1 MGNYA
6 SSSNGPIEPSLPAEA
21 WQKIFNSHPDA
32 ILIIDAEGLV
42 LAENEEA
49 QRLFD
54 DKSLVGQEW
63 GRSLDSREPVE
74 IELRQSDGS
83 MRTAEMRASATEI
96 DGSPVTIVSLRDV
109 SHSRELRETLHR
121 QQGELRSLL
130 QQLAAAQQAERHRIG
145 RLLHDELQH
154 LLVAV
159 RIHLSEQS
167 DLETASELLREAQN
181 VAHDLSAR
189 LSPPRLGIDLCGS
202 LQSMFR
208 DMQQRFG
215 LTVDANL
222 QPAVDAIVHDDQ
234 LVVYDIVR
242 ELLFNVVKHSGQR
255 TAGVSLQMAPTNLLR
270 LEVSDPG
277 QGFTSLKDLDRP
289 SDVGIGL
296 RSIRQRL
303 LAAGGG
309 VVIES
314 KHREGCRIRL
324 TIPVELSDLPA
335 ASVQQQVDAEGGA
348 DRETAASSA
357 VPATLPSG
365 EELLVKVLVVDDHD
379 GTRELTSRMI
389 MKSKGLLLVGA
400 AADGAE
406 GLRLIQELQP
416 DAVLLDYNLPDMSGE
431 VLARQISTLPVPPTV
446 FGFTA
451 HQSPE
456 VHDSMRRAGARDVIV
471 LGGPFSEVA
480 NLLRQVS
487 IGD

>member
-1 MGNYA
+1 M
-6 SSSNGPIEPSLPAEA
+6 
-21 WQKIFNSHPDA
+21 
-32 ILIIDAEGLV
+32 
-42 LAENEEA
+42 
-49 QRLFD
+49 
-54 DKSLVGQEW
+54 
-63 GRSLDSREPVE
+63 
-74 IELRQSDGS
+74 
-83 MRTAEMRASATEI
+83 
-96 DGSPVTIVSLRDV
+96 
-109 SHSRELRETLHR
+109 
-121 QQGELRSLL
+121 
-130 QQLAAAQQAERHRIG
+130 
-145 RLLHDELQH
+145 
-154 LLVAV
+154 LVAV

-277 QGFTSLKDLDRP
+277 QGFASLKDLDRP

-335 ASVQQQVDAEGGA
+335 ASVQQQPDAEGGA

-357 VPATLPSG
+357 SPATLPSG